1 MLSHDPEQVFKED
14 PLQKASPE
22 LGSAEDLVSENDG
35 ALGLNEDPFSGESA
49 GSDQQEVLE
58 FEEETPEGNE
68 QLLEEEEFNVKVNF
82 SHKVKT
88 LLGASETVGLSVLE
102 PLLSEIK
109 ELRFVSTYD
118 QSVKIHTS
126 PRMYNFFR
134 LSISFSQNYEVNKK
148 RIFDG
153 YATLR
158 EIYSNY
164 RTGPHQLRYGT
175 QIFSLGKVDLD
186 KVIDVLHMN
195 NVMGLYT
202 FDPDDTKDSLTS
214 IRYNWFRGGHTATMY
229 LAPIR
234 QQSFGMRFTEFRE
247 GIEKKKLIQKRA
259 ESHFCVTI
267 TVCNI
272 SGPETSL
279 IHVWVCF
286 TGLTLIRT

>member
-1 MLSHDPEQVFKED
+1 M
-14 PLQKASPE
+14 
-22 LGSAEDLVSENDG
+22 
-35 ALGLNEDPFSGESA
+35 
-49 GSDQQEVLE
+49 
-58 FEEETPEGNE
+58 
-68 QLLEEEEFNVKVNF
+68 
-82 SHKVKT
+82 
-88 LLGASETVGLSVLE
+88 
-102 PLLSEIK
+102 SEIK
-109 ELRFVSTYD
+109 EFRFVSTYD
-118 QSVKIHTS
+118 QAVKIHTS

-148 RIFDG
+148 RLFDG

-195 NVMGLYT
+195 NIMGLYT

-234 QQSFGMRFTEFRE
+234 QQSFGMRFTEF
-247 GIEKKKLIQKRA
+247 L
-259 ESHFCVTI
+259 
-267 TVCNI
+267 
-272 SGPETSL
+272 SL
-279 IHVWVCF
+279 IH
-286 TGLTLIRT
+286 I